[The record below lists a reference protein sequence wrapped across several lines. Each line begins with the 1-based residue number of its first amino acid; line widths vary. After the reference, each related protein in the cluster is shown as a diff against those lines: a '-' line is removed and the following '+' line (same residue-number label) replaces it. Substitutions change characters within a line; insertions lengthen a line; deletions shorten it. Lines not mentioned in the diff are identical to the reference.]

1 VWQLSHSGPNL
12 SRHGSP
18 RTCTLFV
25 VALSAAHL
33 LQSRG
38 PHISGISS
46 SSSSSMSALQTLWC
60 VRPALLLAV
69 TSICR
74 WWCPSYGVGTAAG
87 AVGGVVLGVG
97 SVDPA
102 NRFCAILTV
111 SGVSRPP
118 AVTLGGGVHFGQICD
133 WQMWCAPHFSHSTPR
148 GRPSGHSS

>member
-1 VWQLSHSGPNL
+1 VWQLFHSGPNL

-118 AVTLGGGVHFGQICD
+118 YCD
-133 WQMWCAPHFSHSTPR
+133 ARWWRALRANMRLADVVCAALLAF
-148 GRPSGHSS
+148 HSSRSTFGS